1 MNRVEEGHALKLPLL
16 VRVWREIGGNDS
28 HVHAVGTI
36 CFNGIAVLAA
46 PPSPIAVVI
55 VAPRGWFDRVLH
67 A

>member
-1 MNRVEEGHALKLPLL
+1 MGRRGGRAFKLPLS
-16 VRVWREIGGNDS
+16 VRVSREIGSNAS
-28 HVHAVGTI
+28 HVHAVSRI
-36 CFNGIAVLAA
+36 CLSGIAVLA